1 MVDQRLDQAVSAAF
15 QDVYDVAQ
23 RYGVHPRVAAY
34 LIAVARVAEA
44 CQLRG
49 WV

>member
-1 MVDQRLDQAVSAAF
+1 VDERLDQAMSTAF
-15 QDVYDVAQ
+15 ESVYEVAE
-23 RYGVHPRVAAY
+23 RYDIHPRIAAY

>member
-1 MVDQRLDQAVSAAF
+1 MVDQRLDQTLSAAF
-15 QDVYDVAQ
+15 QDVYDLAA